1 MEQKV
6 LLKTGADQNPVFQTI
21 SILEERWMMV
31 SLYILTVVLF
41 ITNIM
46 FSLFLFRRRSIE
58 TKRRE
63 LKSMLDDF
71 RRERDE
77 VISII
82 SSRDKE
88 R

>member
-1 MEQKV
+1 
-6 LLKTGADQNPVFQTI
+6 
-21 SILEERWMMV
+21 MMV

-41 ITNIM
+41 IINIM

-82 SSRDKE
+82 SSRDEE

>member
-1 MEQKV
+1 
-6 LLKTGADQNPVFQTI
+6 
-21 SILEERWMMV
+21 MMV
-31 SLYILTVVLF
+31 SLYILIVVLF

>member
-1 MEQKV
+1 
-6 LLKTGADQNPVFQTI
+6 
-21 SILEERWMMV
+21 MMV
-31 SLYILTVVLF
+31 SLCILIVVLF
-41 ITNIM
+41 VTNIM

-82 SSRDKE
+82 SSRDEE

>member
-1 MEQKV
+1 
-6 LLKTGADQNPVFQTI
+6 
-21 SILEERWMMV
+21 MMV

-41 ITNIM
+41 VTNIM

-82 SSRDKE
+82 SSRDEE

>member
-1 MEQKV
+1 
-6 LLKTGADQNPVFQTI
+6 
-21 SILEERWMMV
+21 MMV

-41 ITNIM
+41 ITNIV

-58 TKRRE
+58 IKRRE

-82 SSRDKE
+82 SNRDEE

>member
-1 MEQKV
+1 
-6 LLKTGADQNPVFQTI
+6 
-21 SILEERWMMV
+21 MMV

-41 ITNIM
+41 ITNIQV
-46 FSLFLFRRRSIE
+46 SLFLFRRRSIE

-71 RRERDE
+71 GWGGDE
-77 VISII
+77 VISIMY
-82 SSRDKE
+82 SREEE

>member
-1 MEQKV
+1 
-6 LLKTGADQNPVFQTI
+6 
-21 SILEERWMMV
+21 MMV

-58 TKRRE
+58 KKRRE

-82 SSRDKE
+82 SSKDKK
-88 R
+88 RGLGFYSSLFFSLLSISACLYL

>member
-1 MEQKV
+1 
-6 LLKTGADQNPVFQTI
+6 
-21 SILEERWMMV
+21 MMV
-31 SLYILTVVLF
+31 SLYILIVVLF
-41 ITNIM
+41 VTNIM

-58 TKRRE
+58 KKRRE

-82 SSRDKE
+82 SSRDEE

>member
-1 MEQKV
+1 
-6 LLKTGADQNPVFQTI
+6 
-21 SILEERWMMV
+21 MMV

-58 TKRRE
+58 TKRKE

>member
-1 MEQKV
+1 
-6 LLKTGADQNPVFQTI
+6 
-21 SILEERWMMV
+21 MMV

-82 SSRDKE
+82 SSREEE

>member
-1 MEQKV
+1 
-6 LLKTGADQNPVFQTI
+6 
-21 SILEERWMMV
+21 MMV

-58 TKRRE
+58 KKRRE

>member
-1 MEQKV
+1 
-6 LLKTGADQNPVFQTI
+6 
-21 SILEERWMMV
+21 MMV

-41 ITNIM
+41 IINIM

-82 SSRDKE
+82 SSREEE

>member
-1 MEQKV
+1 
-6 LLKTGADQNPVFQTI
+6 
-21 SILEERWMMV
+21 MV

-46 FSLFLFRRRSIE
+46 LSLFLFRRRSIE
-58 TKRRE
+58 IKRRE

-82 SSRDKE
+82 SSRDEE

>member
-1 MEQKV
+1 
-6 LLKTGADQNPVFQTI
+6 
-21 SILEERWMMV
+21 MMV

-46 FSLFLFRRRSIE
+46 LSLFLFRRRSIE
-58 TKRRE
+58 KKRRE

-82 SSRDKE
+82 SSRDEE

>member
-1 MEQKV
+1 
-6 LLKTGADQNPVFQTI
+6 
-21 SILEERWMMV
+21 MMV
-31 SLYILTVVLF
+31 SLYILIVVLF
-41 ITNIM
+41 VTNIM

-58 TKRRE
+58 KKRRE

>member
-1 MEQKV
+1 
-6 LLKTGADQNPVFQTI
+6 
-21 SILEERWMMV
+21 MMV
-31 SLYILTVVLF
+31 SLYILIVVLF
-41 ITNIM
+41 VTNIM

-58 TKRRE
+58 TRRRE

>member
-1 MEQKV
+1 
-6 LLKTGADQNPVFQTI
+6 
-21 SILEERWMMV
+21 MMV

-41 ITNIM
+41 VTNMM

-63 LKSMLDDF
+63 LKIMLDDF

>member
-1 MEQKV
+1 
-6 LLKTGADQNPVFQTI
+6 
-21 SILEERWMMV
+21 MMV

-46 FSLFLFRRRSIE
+46 FSLFLFRRRLIE

>member
-1 MEQKV
+1 
-6 LLKTGADQNPVFQTI
+6 
-21 SILEERWMMV
+21 MMV

-41 ITNIM
+41 VTNMM

>member
-1 MEQKV
+1 
-6 LLKTGADQNPVFQTI
+6 
-21 SILEERWMMV
+21 MMV

-46 FSLFLFRRRSIE
+46 LSLFLFRRRSIE
-58 TKRRE
+58 IKRRE

-82 SSRDKE
+82 SSRDEE

>member
-1 MEQKV
+1 
-6 LLKTGADQNPVFQTI
+6 
-21 SILEERWMMV
+21 MMV

-41 ITNIM
+41 IINIM

>member
-1 MEQKV
+1 
-6 LLKTGADQNPVFQTI
+6 
-21 SILEERWMMV
+21 MMV
-31 SLYILTVVLF
+31 SLYILTLVLF

-82 SSRDKE
+82 SSRDEE

>member
-1 MEQKV
+1 
-6 LLKTGADQNPVFQTI
+6 
-21 SILEERWMMV
+21 MV

-41 ITNIM
+41 VTNIM

>member
-1 MEQKV
+1 
-6 LLKTGADQNPVFQTI
+6 
-21 SILEERWMMV
+21 MMV
-31 SLYILTVVLF
+31 SLCILIVVLF
-41 ITNIM
+41 VTNIM

>member
-1 MEQKV
+1 
-6 LLKTGADQNPVFQTI
+6 
-21 SILEERWMMV
+21 MMV
-31 SLYILTVVLF
+31 SLYILIVVLF

-71 RRERDE
+71 RRERDK

>member
-1 MEQKV
+1 
-6 LLKTGADQNPVFQTI
+6 
-21 SILEERWMMV
+21 MMV

-46 FSLFLFRRRSIE
+46 FSLFLFKRRSIE

-82 SSRDKE
+82 SSRDEE

>member
-1 MEQKV
+1 
-6 LLKTGADQNPVFQTI
+6 
-21 SILEERWMMV
+21 MMV

-77 VISII
+77 VIRII

>member
-1 MEQKV
+1 
-6 LLKTGADQNPVFQTI
+6 
-21 SILEERWMMV
+21 MMV
-31 SLYILTVVLF
+31 SLYILIAVLF
-41 ITNIM
+41 VTNIM

>member
-1 MEQKV
+1 
-6 LLKTGADQNPVFQTI
+6 
-21 SILEERWMMV
+21 MMV
-31 SLYILTVVLF
+31 SLYILTVILF
-41 ITNIM
+41 VTNIM

-82 SSRDKE
+82 SSRDEE

>member
-1 MEQKV
+1 
-6 LLKTGADQNPVFQTI
+6 
-21 SILEERWMMV
+21 MMV
-31 SLYILTVVLF
+31 SLYIHVVVLF
-41 ITNIM
+41 VTNIM

>member
-1 MEQKV
+1 
-6 LLKTGADQNPVFQTI
+6 
-21 SILEERWMMV
+21 MMV

-41 ITNIM
+41 ITNAM

-82 SSRDKE
+82 SSRDEE

>member
-1 MEQKV
+1 
-6 LLKTGADQNPVFQTI
+6 
-21 SILEERWMMV
+21 MMV

-58 TKRRE
+58 TKRKE

-82 SSRDKE
+82 SSRDEE

>member
-1 MEQKV
+1 
-6 LLKTGADQNPVFQTI
+6 
-21 SILEERWMMV
+21 MMI

-41 ITNIM
+41 ITNAM

-82 SSRDKE
+82 SSRDEE

>member
-1 MEQKV
+1 
-6 LLKTGADQNPVFQTI
+6 
-21 SILEERWMMV
+21 MMV

-46 FSLFLFRRRSIE
+46 FALFLFRRRSIE

-82 SSRDKE
+82 SSRDEE

>member
-1 MEQKV
+1 
-6 LLKTGADQNPVFQTI
+6 
-21 SILEERWMMV
+21 MMV

-41 ITNIM
+41 ITNIL

-82 SSRDKE
+82 SSREEE

>member
-1 MEQKV
+1 
-6 LLKTGADQNPVFQTI
+6 
-21 SILEERWMMV
+21 MMV
-31 SLYILTVVLF
+31 SFYILTVVLF

>member
-1 MEQKV
+1 
-6 LLKTGADQNPVFQTI
+6 
-21 SILEERWMMV
+21 MMV

-82 SSRDKE
+82 SNRDEE

>member
-1 MEQKV
+1 
-6 LLKTGADQNPVFQTI
+6 
-21 SILEERWMMV
+21 MV
-31 SLYILTVVLF
+31 SLYILIVVLF
-41 ITNIM
+41 VTNIM

-82 SSRDKE
+82 SSRDEE

>member
-1 MEQKV
+1 
-6 LLKTGADQNPVFQTI
+6 
-21 SILEERWMMV
+21 MMV
-31 SLYILTVVLF
+31 YLYILTVVLF
-41 ITNIM
+41 VTNIM

-58 TKRRE
+58 IKRRE

-82 SSRDKE
+82 SSRDEE

>member
-1 MEQKV
+1 
-6 LLKTGADQNPVFQTI
+6 
-21 SILEERWMMV
+21 MMV

-41 ITNIM
+41 ITNTM

-58 TKRRE
+58 IKRRE

-77 VISII
+77 VVKII
-82 SSRDKE
+82 SKRDEE